1 MALTRQHTAL
11 AESIL
16 QDQFGLQHDTFVIK
30 ETKESR
36 HNFVYWI
43 DLSCPPS
50 EPLGPISPRPFTC
63 PIPSDTSR
71 LIFRLPRGA
80 VSLEES
86 VRIRNEVAFL
96 SLGRNALYSI
106 NPSLISQVF
115 DWADGDG
122 TEFGNRWILQE
133 WKEGQTLST
142 KDVESLD
149 DKTQRFVLDQI
160 AAVLKAFQDFR
171 LPESVKGFG
180 GLTFDEDGVMTSTK
194 SVIPCGGPFSSYS
207 NFLRGMLEWQLE
219 ATERSSHLRGW
230 CEYPELRK
238 RLQTF
243 FSDGLEAQL
252 ARVPEQQ
259 QVMVH
264 GDLGELAIS

>member
-1 MALTRQHTAL
+1 
-11 AESIL
+11 
-16 QDQFGLQHDTFVIK
+16 
-30 ETKESR
+30 
-36 HNFVYWI
+36 
-43 DLSCPPS
+43 
-50 EPLGPISPRPFTC
+50 
-63 PIPSDTSR
+63 
-71 LIFRLPRGA
+71 

-230 CEYPELRK
+230 REYPELRK